1 MHLKFGF
8 AGRTKIFLCLWF
20 VSLLATASVSAA
32 EYRGQI
38 VFNGLGVPGAVV
50 TAARGDQKFSTVTD
64 AQGGYLFPDL
74 PDGVW
79 NIRVEMQAF
88 SSLQLDVTVG
98 PDTAAGQWELK
109 LLPIEQIQGIQSP
122 VPSAAQTSS
131 AGAATATAQSSPAKS
146 SNPKKGAA
154 VAPTNTQTP
163 FQRADVNAAGS
174 QTGMDAASAAPPSG
188 GAFGDQN
195 PADLNQRAADGL
207 TISGTANNSASSPY
221 ALSQAF
227 GNTRRGVRSLYSGSV
242 GFNLD
247 NSALDARSYSLNGAD
262 TEQPAYNHMRGEF
275 TFQGPLRIPH
285 LVRNGPTVYVNYQ
298 ITRNRNVRTESGLVP
313 TAAERDGDL
322 SQSPGQI
329 YNPITNVPFDNNRIP
344 SDQISRQAK
353 ALLNFYPL
361 PNFTGNTRYNYQI
374 PVAGVTHQDSVQ
386 TYMSKSIGRKNQ
398 LIGIFSLNS
407 ARSDNPT
414 LLGFLDTSRSLNYS
428 AIANWRHSFTQRFFS
443 YFSCQFIRGS
453 NRTVPFFANRENVS
467 GLAGITGNNQDAV
480 NWGPPALMFSSG
492 LASLSDAMPSSIHN
506 QTGVI
511 TASNLWNHG
520 AHGVT
525 FGGEYRREQLN
536 IRSQQNPRG
545 SFTFTGLSMLS
556 SPSGALLPGNRNDFA
571 RFLLGMPDTL
581 SIAFGN
587 ADKYFRSSSLNAY
600 IADDWRVNPGL
611 TLNIGLRWEYWSPI
625 TELYGRLV
633 NLDIVRGFSAVAPV
647 VGKHPVGSLT
657 GTTYADS
664 LVHGDRHAFQ
674 PRIGFSWRP
683 MAASSM
689 VVRGGYGIY
698 YNGSPYQS
706 IAMWMAQQSPLSKNL
721 SLQNT
726 VGNPLTLA
734 NGFNAPPN
742 TTANTFA
749 VDPNLRIGYLHTWQ
763 LSIQRD
769 LPFALQ
775 ITAAYQGTRG
785 RHALQQF
792 LPNTYPIGAL
802 NPCLTCPRG
811 FIYLTSN
818 GSSSRESGTVQLR
831 RRLRS
836 GLGAT
841 MEYTFSKSIDDAAPG
856 GRQTSDL
863 FVAQN
868 WLNLRAERALSS
880 FDRRHHLNAQFQ
892 YTSGMGIKGG
902 TLMKGWRG
910 ILFKGWT
917 VSNQINV
924 DSGLPLTPIYMSAVA
939 GTGVTGTVRPNYTG
953 ADIKAAPR
961 GLHLNP
967 AAYTAPATGQWG
979 NAGRNSIPGPSQFA
993 LSASLGRSFQT
1004 GDRNSLDLRVDAGNV
1019 LNHVTFPSWDTTIG
1033 SAQFGLPL
1041 TANSMRNITTSIRW
1055 KF

>member
-1 MHLKFGF
+1 MHLKLGF
-8 AGRTKIFLCLWF
+8 AGRTRRYLYLLLA
-20 VSLLATASVSAA
+20 SLLAVASVSAA
-32 EYRGQI
+32 EYRGH
-38 VFNGLGVPGAVV
+38 VGFNGLGVPGAVV
-50 TAARGDQKFSTVTD
+50 TASRGDQKFSTITD
-64 AQGGYLFPDL
+64 AQGGYLFSDL

-79 NIRVEMQAF
+79 NIRIEMQAF
-88 SSLQLDVTVG
+88 SSLQQDVTVG

-109 LLPIEQIQGIQSP
+109 LLPIDRIQGIQAP
-122 VPSAAQTSS
+122 VSSAAQPSS
-131 AGAATATAQSSPAKS
+131 TASATALVQAGAAKG

-163 FQRADVNAAGS
+163 FQRADVNATGS
-174 QTGMDAASAAPPSG
+174 STGMDAASVAPPSG

-207 TISGTANNSASSPY
+207 LISGTANNSASSPF
-221 ALSQAF
+221 ALNQAF
-227 GNTRRGVRSLYSGSV
+227 GNTRRGVRSLYTGSI
-242 GFNLD
+242 GFNID
-247 NSALDARSYSLNGAD
+247 NSTLDARSYSLNGAD
-262 TEQPAYNHMRGEF
+262 TQKPAYNLMRGEF

-298 ITRNRNVRTESGLVP
+298 ITRNRNARTESGLVP
-313 TAAERDGDL
+313 TPAERDGDL

-329 YNPITNVPFDNNRIP
+329 YNPITSVPFENNRIP
-344 SDQISRQAK
+344 SDQISRQAIS
-353 ALLNFYPL
+353 LLSLYPL

-374 PVAGVTHQDSVQ
+374 PVVGAMHQDSVQ
-386 TYMSKSIGRKNQ
+386 TYISKSFGRKNQ
-398 LIGIFSLNS
+398 IIGIFSLNS
-407 ARSDNPT
+407 TRSDNPT

-428 AIANWRHSFTQRFFS
+428 AIANWRHSFSQRLFS

-453 NRTVPFFANRENVS
+453 NRIVPFFANRENVS

-480 NWGPPALMFSSG
+480 NWGPPTVNFSSG
-492 LASLSDAMPSSIHN
+492 LTSLSDATPSTVHN

-511 TASNLWNHG
+511 TASSLWNHG
-520 AHGVT
+520 AHSIS
-525 FGGEYRREQLN
+525 FGGEFRREQVN
-536 IRSQQNPRG
+536 ILSQQNPRG
-545 SFTFTGLSMLS
+545 SFTFTGLSLLDPS
-556 SPSGALLPGNRNDFA
+556 SGAVVPGNRNDFA
-571 RFLLGMPDTL
+571 RFLLGIPDTL

-587 ADKYFRSSSLNAY
+587 ADKYFRSSSYNAF

-633 NLDIVRGFSAVAPV
+633 NLDIARGFSAVAPV
-647 VGKHPVGSLT
+647 VGKDPVGPLS

-664 LVHGDRHAFQ
+664 LIHGDKHAIQ

-706 IAMWMAQQSPLSKNL
+706 IAVRMAQQSPLSKSL

-726 VGNPLTLA
+726 VANPLTLA
-734 NGFNAPPN
+734 DGFNAPPN

-749 VDPNLRIGYLHTWQ
+749 VDPNLRIGYLHIWQ

-775 ITAAYQGTRG
+775 VTAAYQGTRG
-785 RHALQQF
+785 KHALQQF
-792 LPNTYPIGAL
+792 LPNTYPAGAL
-802 NPCLTCPRG
+802 NPCLTCPSG
-811 FIYLTSN
+811 FVYLTSN
-818 GSSSRESGTVQLR
+818 GSSSRESGTLQLR

-836 GLGAT
+836 GIAGT
-841 MEYTFSKSIDDAAPG
+841 MEYTFSKSIDDASPG
-856 GRQTSDL
+856 GRQTTDL

-880 FDRRHHLNAQFQ
+880 FDRRHQITAQFQ
-892 YTSGMGIKGG
+892 YTSGMGLKGG
-902 TLMKGWRG
+902 TLMKGWKG
-910 ILFKGWT
+910 ALLKGWT
-917 VSNQINV
+917 VSSQITV
-924 DSGLPLTPIYMSAVA
+924 ESGLPLTPIYPLAVA

-961 GLHLNP
+961 GMHLNP
-967 AAYTAPATGQWG
+967 EAYAAPATGQWG
-979 NAGRNSIPGPSQFA
+979 NAGRNSMPGPSQFV

-1004 GDRNSLDLRVDAGNV
+1004 GDRSSLDLRVDANNM
-1019 LNHVTFPSWDTTIG
+1019 LNHVTFPSWNTTVG
-1033 SAQFGLPL
+1033 SVQFGLPL
-1041 TANSMRNITTSIRW
+1041 MANSMRTISTSIRW